1 MSQSLYY
8 DPVTAQYFYQ
18 NNLPNENLLNNNAA
32 NSYQNIYS
40 TFSDPYNRSN
50 SNDEADLAFRSRQK
64 TTSNM
69 PQYQHHHYNQ
79 YQAYGHHQ
87 KHNHEQKQYEPE
99 QQVIITEIS
108 DDENEQTNHLRH
120 ARKSKEYVDAI
131 SLKDDD
137 DESY

>member
-1 MSQSLYY
+1 
-8 DPVTAQYFYQ
+8 
-18 NNLPNENLLNNNAA
+18 
-32 NSYQNIYS
+32 
-40 TFSDPYNRSN
+40 
-50 SNDEADLAFRSRQK
+50 
-64 TTSNM
+64 M